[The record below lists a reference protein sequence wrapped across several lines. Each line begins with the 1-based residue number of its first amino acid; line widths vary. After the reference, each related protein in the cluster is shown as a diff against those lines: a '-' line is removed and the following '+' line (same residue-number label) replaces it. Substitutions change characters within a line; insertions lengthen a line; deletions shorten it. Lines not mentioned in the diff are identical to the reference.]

1 MLFEINLIVL
11 FVSKYIPPALLAE
24 LEENEEFIN
33 YSIILLVFMFII
45 YPEITLLFLNMQL
58 FMLFIMLF

>member
-11 FVSKYIPPALLAE
+11 LVNKYIPPAKLAL

-33 YSIILLVFMFII
+33 NSIILLVFM
-45 YPEITLLFLNMQL
+45 
-58 FMLFIMLF
+58 

>member
-11 FVSKYIPPALLAE
+11 LMDKNIPPAILAA

-33 YSIILLVFMFII
+33 YSIILLVFM
-45 YPEITLLFLNMQL
+45 
-58 FMLFIMLF
+58 